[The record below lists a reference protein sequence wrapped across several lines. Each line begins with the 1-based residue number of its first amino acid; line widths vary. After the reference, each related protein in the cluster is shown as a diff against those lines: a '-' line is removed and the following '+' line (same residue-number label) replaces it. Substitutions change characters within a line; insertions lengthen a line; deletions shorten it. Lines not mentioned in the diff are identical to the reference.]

1 MQNNEILS
9 MMMFHSNS
17 KSKVGT
23 TVRRADLRNITSLR
37 GQLRVTQL
45 MLEINTPFYFREQEC
60 QSYLNNL
67 AIKHLK

>member
-1 MQNNEILS
+1 MV
-9 MMMFHSNS
+9 MFHSNN
-17 KSKVGT
+17 KSKVST
-23 TVRRADLRNITSLR
+23 NARRAQLRNITSLW

-45 MLEINTPFYFREQEC
+45 MLEINTLFYFREQEC

>member
-1 MQNNEILS
+1 MS
-9 MMMFHSNS
+9 MVMFHSNS

-23 TVRRADLRNITSLR
+23 NVRQEELRNITSLW
-37 GQLRVTQL
+37 GQLRVTRL
-45 MLEINTPFYFREQEC
+45 MLEINTWFYFCEQEC

>member
-1 MQNNEILS
+1 MV
-9 MMMFHSNS
+9 MFHYLAN
-17 KSKVGT
+17 KFGINI
-23 TVRRADLRNITSLR
+23 RQAELRDIRSLW

-45 MLEINTPFYFREQEC
+45 MLEINTQFYFCEKEC

>member
-1 MQNNEILS
+1 MKKAE
-9 MMMFHSNS
+9 
-17 KSKVGT
+17 
-23 TVRRADLRNITSLR
+23 LRDITSLW

-45 MLEINTPFYFREQEC
+45 MLEINTLFYFCVKEC